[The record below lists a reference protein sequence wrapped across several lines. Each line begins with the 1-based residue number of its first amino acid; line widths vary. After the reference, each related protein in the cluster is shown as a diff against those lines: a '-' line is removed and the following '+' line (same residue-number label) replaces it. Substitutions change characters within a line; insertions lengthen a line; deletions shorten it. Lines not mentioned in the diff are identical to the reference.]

1 MEALIGDDP
10 IVLKSTCQMKLIRF
24 VSSALGQ
31 VTSHTGVVQNSLRLL
46 RMCHGLNEGKTFE
59 LLVLKKSNS
68 LVGTCI
74 DVRGFSPHEAWREN
88 HLVPY
93 DHAVKSQMMP
103 HQLPA
108 PRVDRRGFT
117 KEREIKAPLSKHL
130 CISSELAKKVI
141 DLHHISGFFKTCFT
155 QAGRND
161 LQYQGFECLAH
172 LF

>member
-1 MEALIGDDP
+1 
-10 IVLKSTCQMKLIRF
+10 MKLISF

-31 VTSHTGVVQNSLRLL
+31 VTPHTGVVQNSLRLL
-46 RMCHGLNEGKTFE
+46 LLGHGLNEGKTFE

-68 LVGTCI
+68 LVGADI
-74 DVRGFSPHEAWREN
+74 DVRGLSTHEAWREH

-93 DHAVKSQMMP
+93 DHAVKSQVMP

-117 KEREIKAPLSKHL
+117 KQSEIETPLSKHL

-141 DLHHISGFFKTCFT
+141 DLHHISGFFKTCVT
-155 QAGRND
+155 QARRND
-161 LQYQGFECLAH
+161 FQYQGLECLVH